1 MHWMSNEWHE
11 KDTVA
16 NMNYVPALL
25 HRQTERKQGPEKI
38 PIRQIITSCKGCLRN
53 THVTRMTCRHI
64 TTTDKPRRDL
74 ASPLDLG
81 MIFCRSW
88 GTPVFSSSSA
98 LRPLTPPDGT
108 RLTSTVS
115 LPHLTTIGCDMLL
128 VVGSDMMGRARDT
141 QAAKGRP
148 KMEARWKMVE
158 EWHSSIDFVFPSLQ
172 VKRHK

>member
-1 MHWMSNEWHE
+1 
-11 KDTVA
+11 
-16 NMNYVPALL
+16 
-25 HRQTERKQGPEKI
+25 
-38 PIRQIITSCKGCLRN
+38 
-53 THVTRMTCRHI
+53 MTCMACRHI

-74 ASPLDLG
+74 VSPLDLG

-115 LPHLTTIGCDMLL
+115 LPHLTTIGCDMFGGSLL
-128 VVGSDMMGRARDT
+128 GGAQSDGEIRKRRRKA
-141 QAAKGRP
+141 RP
-148 KMEARWKMVE
+148 KNGRWKMVE
-158 EWHSSIDFVFPSLQ
+158 ECHSSIDFVFPSLH

>member
-1 MHWMSNEWHE
+1 M
-11 KDTVA
+11 
-16 NMNYVPALL
+16 
-25 HRQTERKQGPEKI
+25 
-38 PIRQIITSCKGCLRN
+38 
-53 THVTRMTCRHI
+53 
-64 TTTDKPRRDL
+64 TTDKSRRDL

-128 VVGSDMMGRARDT
+128 VVGRDMMGGAQSDGEIRKRR
-141 QAAKGRP
+141 KGRP
-148 KMEARWKMVE
+148 KMEDGRWSKSE
-158 EWHSSIDFVFPSLQ
+158 CHSSIDFVFPSLQ